1 MPTKMTLKFSALS
14 LEVVSDDTE
23 FSLLIQGVGVV
34 SGAARGVFWS
44 EDNRGFLELL
54 RWSDVRLFFASQLQV
69 ETTFDQSRADTN
81 SDNPYHDELKTS

>member
-44 EDNRGFLELL
+44 EDNILVRGQ
-54 RWSDVRLFFASQLQV
+54 SGLFRIV
-69 ETTFDQSRADTN
+69 EVV
-81 SDNPYHDELKTS
+81 

>member
-34 SGAARGVFWS
+34 SGTRCERSILVRGQS
-44 EDNRGFLELL
+44 G
-54 RWSDVRLFFASQLQV
+54 LFRIV
-69 ETTFDQSRADTN
+69 EVV
-81 SDNPYHDELKTS
+81 